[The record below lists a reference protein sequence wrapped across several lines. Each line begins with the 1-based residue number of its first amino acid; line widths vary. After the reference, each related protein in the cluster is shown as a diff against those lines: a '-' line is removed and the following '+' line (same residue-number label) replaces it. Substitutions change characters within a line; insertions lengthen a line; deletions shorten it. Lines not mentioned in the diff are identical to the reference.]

1 MRIASI
7 IFVLFFCLP
16 TDLYSQS
23 NDSLRYKYINQTIY
37 RFGGVFQ
44 KGNER
49 LGFKDLSREFS
60 MSDLG
65 FDLYVKAKKQRITST
80 IFRYASLATSIAFL
94 GVAANNTNTN
104 RNLAYGFLGGQM
116 VFFMMSLRYQGL
128 STQNLDRALWQRNKD
143 VLFPDRR
150 P

>member
-1 MRIASI
+1 MKIASI
-7 IFVLFFCLP
+7 IFMLTFCLQA
-16 TDLYSQS
+16 DLFSQS
-23 NDSLRYKYINQTIY
+23 IDSLRYKYTNQTIY

-65 FDLYVKAKKQRITST
+65 FDLYVKAKKQRKTST
-80 IFRYASLATSIAFL
+80 ILRYASLASSIAFL
-94 GVAANNTNTN
+94 GVAANNRN

-116 VFFMMSLRYQGL
+116 VFFMISMRYQGL
-128 STQNLDRALWQRNKD
+128 STQNLDQALWLRNKD